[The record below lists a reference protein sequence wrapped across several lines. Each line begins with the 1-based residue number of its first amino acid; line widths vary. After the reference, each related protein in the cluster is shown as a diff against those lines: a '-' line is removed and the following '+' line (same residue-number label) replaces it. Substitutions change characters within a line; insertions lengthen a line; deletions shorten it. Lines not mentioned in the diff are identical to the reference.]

1 MSRRVRGGAVERG
14 AGAIVDEVGRLL
26 RMRPEVLREVGEDRE
41 TVQLIAEDIAG
52 RVLAAASPAHDK
64 TTRRRRWRS

>member
-1 MSRRVRGGAVERG
+1 MSGHGDGQAVQRG

-26 RMRPEVLREVGEDRE
+26 RMRPEVLRQVGEDRE

-52 RVLAAASPAHDK
+52 RVLAATGQAHDQ
-64 TTRRRRWRS
+64 TARRRRWGS